1 MARIVEEVSSAIH
14 AKNQALN
21 ENIDKVMIIP
31 DLNLG
36 HRKFCVKGGFYFG
49 TVDVLLDT
57 LYVASHLG

>member
-1 MARIVEEVSSAIH
+1 LARIVEEVSSAIH

-36 HRKFCVKGGFYFG
+36 HPTFCVESRFCFG
-49 TVDVLLDT
+49 AVD
-57 LYVASHLG
+57 YLGTDEG